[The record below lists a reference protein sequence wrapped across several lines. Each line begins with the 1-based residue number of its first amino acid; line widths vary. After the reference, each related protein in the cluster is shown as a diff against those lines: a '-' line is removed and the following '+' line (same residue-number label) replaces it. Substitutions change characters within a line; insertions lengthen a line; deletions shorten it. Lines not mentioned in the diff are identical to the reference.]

1 MKPVPFSS
9 AVTGRRYDAAAER
22 KANVIGARLQRA
34 RKERGLS
41 LALLSERLRSYGV
54 EVSKGAISKWE
65 TGETVPGAYQL
76 LAVSAALDLED
87 RLWQFAE
94 GFLPSL
100 NEQGRRK
107 LEDYKADLVA
117 SGRYRPAAAHPQIL
131 RYVEMPVS
139 TLRVSAG
146 TGNFLD
152 EDSFERVSFPESQV
166 PEGADFGVR
175 VAGDSMEPVYH
186 DGQIVWVQTCEHVRV
201 GEVGIFLY
209 DGAGYLKAYG
219 EQMPESAFEEDYTDS
234 DGVLH
239 AQPVLISYNRAYA
252 PLPVNPNTVF
262 RTVGRVL

>member
-1 MKPVPFSS
+1 MKEIPLSP
-9 AVTGRRYDAAAER
+9 AAPGRRYDAVAER
-22 KANVIGARLQRA
+22 KANVIGTRLQRA

-41 LALLSERLRSYGV
+41 LVLLSERLRSYGV

-65 TGETVPGAYQL
+65 TGETVPSAYQL

-94 GFLPSL
+94 SFQPPL

-107 LEDYKADLVA
+107 LEEYKADLVA
-117 SGRYRPAAAHPQIL
+117 SGRYRPAAAYPEII

-152 EDSFERVSFPESQV
+152 EDSFERVSFPENQV

-175 VAGDSMEPVYH
+175 VAGDSMEPVYR
-186 DGQIVWVQTCEHVRV
+186 DGQIVWVQRCECVRV
-201 GEVGIFLY
+201 GEVGVFLY

-219 EQMPESAFEEDYTDS
+219 EQTPEEAFAEDYTDS
-234 DGVLH
+234 EGVLRT
-239 AQPVLISYNRAYA
+239 QPVLISYNRAYA
-252 PLPVNPNTVF
+252 PLPVNPNALFQTI
-262 RTVGRVL
+262 GRVL